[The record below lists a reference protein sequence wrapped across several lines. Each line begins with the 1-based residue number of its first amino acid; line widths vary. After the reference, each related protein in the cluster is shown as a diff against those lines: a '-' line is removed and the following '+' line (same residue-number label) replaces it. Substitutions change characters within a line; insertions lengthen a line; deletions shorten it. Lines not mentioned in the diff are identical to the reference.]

1 MENKTNDTPNENT
14 AANISPDGAS
24 VPATASL
31 NAAKSL
37 SGNSKISLP
46 TTFPGKDPEYGS
58 LTLSAG

>member
-14 AANISPDGAS
+14 AANI
-24 VPATASL
+24 SL